1 MLNSVDI
8 LKQVRNKLKSIYDY
22 TVYLDDSKEN
32 CDSPCFFLQLNI
44 TRKQVGKHK
53 FFNNGNLYIT
63 YFDTKNTT
71 DAVEFYEIKDNIS
84 QLFHVGFQ
92 VQDRYIKINNISA
105 ITDGDDADIIYFTL
119 TFEYFD
125 TLGED
130 VVTDTSLTN
139 ITISE
144 HIKNGG

>member
-8 LKQVRNKLKSIYDY
+8 LKQVRNKLKSVYDY
-22 TVYLDDSKEN
+22 TVYLDDSKES
-32 CDSPCFFLQLNI
+32 CDSPSFFLQLNI
-44 TRKQVGKHK
+44 NRKQVGKHK

-63 YFDTKNTT
+63 YFATKGST

-84 QLFHVGFQ
+84 QLFHTGFQ

-105 ITDGDDADIIYFTL
+105 ITDGEDADIIYFTL
-119 TFEYFD
+119 TFEYLD

-130 VVTDTSLTN
+130 TITDIKITN
-139 ITISE
+139 INTNE
-144 HIKNGG
+144 HIK

>member
-8 LKQVRNKLKSIYDY
+8 LKQVRNKLKSVYVH

-32 CDSPCFFLQLNI
+32 CDSPSFFLQLNI
-44 TRKQVGKHK
+44 SRKQVGKHK

-63 YFDTKNTT
+63 YFAVKNTT

-84 QLFHVGFQ
+84 QLFHAGFK
-92 VQDRYIKINNISA
+92 VKDRYIKINNINA
-105 ITDGDDADIIYFTL
+105 ITDGEDADIIYFTL
-119 TFEYFD
+119 QFEYFD

-130 VVTDTSLTN
+130 VETN
-139 ITISE
+139 IKIENIYQNNKT
-144 HIKNGG
+144 

>member
-8 LKQVRNKLKSIYDY
+8 LKQVRNKLKSIYPY

-44 TRKQVGKHK
+44 SRKQVGKHK

-63 YFDTKNTT
+63 YFSTKNTT
-71 DAVEFYEIKDNIS
+71 DAVEFYEIKDAIS
-84 QLFHVGFQ
+84 QLFHSGFQ
-92 VQDRYIKINNISA
+92 VQDRYIKINNITS
-105 ITDGDDADIIYFTL
+105 ITDGEDADIIYITL
-119 TFEYFD
+119 QFEYFD

-130 VVTDTSLTN
+130 IVTDTQLTN
-139 ITISE
+139 VTVSE
-144 HIKNGG
+144 HVKN

>member
-1 MLNSVDI
+1 MLQSLDI

-32 CDSPCFFLQLNI
+32 CDSPSFFLQLNI
-44 TRKQVGKHK
+44 SRKQVGKHK

-63 YFDTKNTT
+63 YFSSKNTT
-71 DAVEFYEIKDNIS
+71 DAVEFYEIKDAIS
-84 QLFHVGFQ
+84 QLFHTGFQ
-92 VQDRYIKINNISA
+92 VKDRYIKINNITS

-125 TLGED
+125 ILGED
-130 VVTDTSLTN
+130 VITDTNLTN
-139 ITISE
+139 VTISE
-144 HIKNGG
+144 HVKN

>member
-1 MLNSVDI
+1 MLQSVDI

-44 TRKQVGKHK
+44 NRKQVGKHK

-63 YFDTKNTT
+63 YFAVKNTT
-71 DAVEFYEIKDNIS
+71 DAVEFYEIKDAIS
-84 QLFHVGFQ
+84 QLFHAGFQ
-92 VQDRYIKINNISA
+92 TKDRYIKINNISA
-105 ITDGDDADIIYFTL
+105 ITDGEDADIVYFTL
-119 TFEYFD
+119 TFEYLD

-130 VVTDTSLTN
+130 IETN
-139 ITISE
+139 IKINN
-144 HIKNGG
+144 IYQNNRN

>member
-8 LKQVRNKLKSIYDY
+8 LKQVRNKLKSIYPY

-44 TRKQVGKHK
+44 SRKQVGKHK

-63 YFDTKNTT
+63 YFSTKNTT
-71 DAVEFYEIKDNIS
+71 DAVEFYEIKDAIS
-84 QLFHVGFQ
+84 QLFHSGFQ

-105 ITDGDDADIIYFTL
+105 ITDGEDADIIYFTL
-119 TFEYFD
+119 QFEYFD

-130 VVTDTSLTN
+130 KITDTQMTN
-139 ITISE
+139 VTIAE
-144 HIKNGG
+144 HVKN